1 MQKKKK
7 KAPFA
12 PTQYLYEEASLLLS
26 PSLFLVKQ
34 IWTSLGGC
42 AWECTSVLRRGPPP
56 GLPRRR
62 RTSRRGG
69 APPPHETLSPDDFS
83 DVFGGPPRTVL
94 LRKFSGDFAPPADPV
109 SSFYDEVFRQPE
121 FASPAKRSG
130 RSLPAFRIRA
140 AAAAEVLY
148 GDVFGSDRDRRSR
161 ERSRPGSKVMSGSKS
176 KSNSSSA
183 LSSEE
188 LSPLRPVIGDNVGLS
203 SFASKLRPIN
213 VPCRWNSIETAPGND
228 LKKHGIP
235 AFTYSPPSWPDE
247 RLTEQEHKSNSR
259 SLYNGFA
266 QPVPSPESVTEE
278 PSSRRR
284 MKISVE
290 DDDME
295 INSPGNNLSIRDR
308 VHVVR
313 EREIED
319 QEEDEISGSFV
330 IEIGTSNCQDG
341 SGDAL
346 GIDEAIAWAKE
357 KFQAP
362 GDGKDGWSETELGK
376 QNSPE
381 TEEMS
386 KACEFLDT
394 SRHSKMQCSEE
405 EQDEQTGE
413 DGGTRSD
420 IDKEMELL
428 DQNLRAWSVGKETNI
443 RLLLSTLH
451 QILWPNSGWSS
462 VPLMSL
468 IDSSQVKKAYQRAR
482 LCLHPDKL
490 QQKGATDRQKYIA
503 RKAFSILQEAWGVFI
518 SQNALFS

>member
-1 MQKKKK
+1 MDESWRMRMGMHVRS
-7 KAPFA
+7 PPR
-12 PTQYLYEEASLLLS
+12 PTA
-26 PSLFLVKQ
+26 
-34 IWTSLGGC
+34 
-42 AWECTSVLRRGPPP
+42 R
-56 GLPRRR
+56 
-62 RTSRRGG
+62 
-69 APPPHETLSPDDFS
+69 APPPPDLTGRAPPPETLNPDDFS

-94 LRKFSGDFAPPADPV
+94 LRKFSGDFAPADPV
-109 SSFYDEVFRQPE
+109 SSFYDEVFRPPE
-121 FASPAKRSG
+121 FASPAKKSG
-130 RSLPAFRIRA
+130 RSLPAFRIQA
-140 AAAAEVLY
+140 AAAAEVFY

-188 LSPLRPVIGDNVGLS
+188 LSPLRPVIRDDVGLS

-213 VPCRWNSIETAPGND
+213 VPCRWNSIATAPGND

-259 SLYNGFA
+259 SSYNGFA
-266 QPVPSPESVTEE
+266 RPVPSPESVTEE

-295 INSPGNNLSIRDR
+295 INSPSSVISSLCQDPEGNNLSIRDR

-319 QEEDEISGSFV
+319 HEEDEISGSFV
-330 IEIGTSNCQDG
+330 IEIGTSNRRDG

-376 QNSPE
+376 QDSPE

-420 IDKEMELL
+420 KDEMELL

-451 QILWPNSGWSS
+451 QILWPNSSWSS

-468 IDSSQVKKAYQRAR
+468 MESSQVKKAYQRAR

-503 RKAFSILQEAWGVFI
+503 QKAFSILQEAWGVFI